1 MIFFTADTHFFHK
14 NILKLDNRPWDT
26 IEEMNNAMLAK
37 WNNKVGN
44 DDTVYICGDYS
55 WKIGEQHVEFLRQLH
70 EKKILIVGNH
80 DNLSVPRYR
89 KLFDEVMPYTEIKV
103 QLNTGEIKDVVLS
116 HYMIPMYNG
125 HHRSAIMLH
134 GHTHNAQEH
143 YEEVRFAKE
152 LNAKDIPCHAYNV
165 GCMHWNYEPVTLEE
179 IMKKELGYG
188 L

>member
-70 EKKILIVGNH
+70 GKKILI
-80 DNLSVPRYR
+80 R
-89 KLFDEVMPYTEIKV
+89 KP
-103 QLNTGEIKDVVLS
+103 
-116 HYMIPMYNG
+116 
-125 HHRSAIMLH
+125 
-134 GHTHNAQEH
+134 
-143 YEEVRFAKE
+143 
-152 LNAKDIPCHAYNV
+152 
-165 GCMHWNYEPVTLEE
+165 
-179 IMKKELGYG
+179 
-188 L
+188 